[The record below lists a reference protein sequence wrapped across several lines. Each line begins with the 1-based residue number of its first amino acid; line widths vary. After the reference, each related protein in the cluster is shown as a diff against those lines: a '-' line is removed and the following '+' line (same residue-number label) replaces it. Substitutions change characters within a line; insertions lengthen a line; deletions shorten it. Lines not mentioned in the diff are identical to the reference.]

1 MATTKRKINF
11 FQSEEG
17 AAIKATLISIATDK
31 AYNTKSSYSVNEVEY
46 PDHLIPFV
54 DKHMNYLNGH
64 PSIDP
69 DQYVSN
75 LRLITKIR

>member
-1 MATTKRKINF
+1 MATTKRKVNF
-11 FQSEEG
+11 FESEEG
-17 AAIKATLISIATDK
+17 AAVKQALTDIAADK
-31 AYNTKSSYSVNEVEY
+31 AYNTKSSYSIAVQY
-46 PDHLIPFV
+46 ADHLIPFV

-69 DQYVSN
+69 EQYVSN

>member
-1 MATTKRKINF
+1 MATAKRKVNF
-11 FQSEEG
+11 FESEEG
-17 AAIKATLISIATDK
+17 AAIKEVLTSIAADT
-31 AYNTKSSYSVNEVEY
+31 AYNTKSSYSIAAQY
-46 PDHLIPFV
+46 SDHMIPFV

>member
-1 MATTKRKINF
+1 MAMVKRKVNF
-11 FQSEEG
+11 FESEEG
-17 AAIKATLISIATDK
+17 AAIKKSLIEIAADS
-31 AYNTKSSYSVNEVEY
+31 AYNTQSSYSVAAQY
-46 PDHLIPFV
+46 SDHLIPFV

-69 DQYVSN
+69 EQYVSN